1 MPPLPSGPRA
11 ASAIDKGA
19 LKSELA
25 GILAGDLAAR
35 ERSHRAA
42 MEAATHEE
50 ARPENDKDT
59 RALEQSYLARGEAL
73 RIEELRAA
81 LADVQALPVRAV
93 GEEEP
98 VGTGTLVQTE
108 DDAGERAWIWVT
120 PHGGGARLGGGAVQ
134 AVTTKS
140 PLGRALLGK
149 RRGEECEVR
158 VAGKS
163 RSLTIVSVG

>member
-1 MPPLPSGPRA
+1 MTRTPDRATPTPR
-11 ASAIDKGA
+11 IDKGA
-19 LKSELA
+19 LKAELA
-25 GILAGDLAAR
+25 RILAGDLAAR
-35 ERSHRAA
+35 ERSHRSA

-81 LADVQALPVRAV
+81 LADVQALPVREL

-98 VGTGTLVQTE
+98 VGLGALVETE
-108 DDAGERAWIWVT
+108 DGAGDRSWIWVT
-120 PHGGGARLGGGAVQ
+120 PHGGGTRLGDGRVQ
-134 AVTTKS
+134 ATTTRS

-149 RRGEECEVR
+149 RRGEECEISL
-158 VAGKS
+158 AGKT
-163 RSLTIVSVG
+163 RLLTILTVT

>member
-1 MPPLPSGPRA
+1 MTRIPAGARPAPTL
-11 ASAIDKGA
+11 DKA
-19 LKSELA
+19 TLKSELA
-25 GILAGDLAAR
+25 TILAGDLAAR

-59 RALEQSYLARGEAL
+59 RALELSYLARGEAL

-81 LADVQALPVRAV
+81 LADVQALPVRGL

-98 VGTGTLVQTE
+98 VGIGALVQTE
-108 DDAGERAWIWVT
+108 DDSGERGWIWVT
-120 PHGGGARLGGGAVQ
+120 PHGGGTRLCEGAVQ

-158 VAGKS
+158 VAGKT
-163 RSLTIVSVG
+163 RALTVVSVA